1 MTTRTVKPPLPR
13 KLSIPPRKMIIIN
26 AWLLVHNLQKM
37 LPDLVDPFWISAML
51 AFFYLQAKCH
61 RREPD
66 NSLVTVWINIVLQ
79 LARH

>member
-1 MTTRTVKPPLPR
+1 
-13 KLSIPPRKMIIIN
+13 
-26 AWLLVHNLQKM
+26 
-37 LPDLVDPFWISAML
+37 ML

-79 LARH
+79 LARHFYVSIVLIFFLCRLYVDDRHKYRIRSEE